1 LLYLIKPA
9 VRLDIKIIIVPIPI
23 NIKVLPIIFPRA
35 ASGSGLNVTVKVVWI
50 LIVRR
55 HELAIIKSKPIRM
68 FVAEGELI
76 VTFMLSLSLL
86 LVIISAVHRYT
97 RNFIIPGV
105 TILMF
110 LGAILAAA
118 PIIGFEVDEFYNFI
132 EGLPEIILLVI
143 IPILIFESG
152 RKLKIGQIKKEAIPI
167 GFFAIIGVI
176 LTIIIIGFAVNGV
189 FQIPFIDALLFGA
202 ILAATDPVAVGV
214 IFKKFPIPHKL
225 NIIIEGES
233 LFNDATG
240 VISFN
245 VIRGI
250 IFSGVAFS
258 LLDASI
264 SFIWSMVGA
273 IALGTAIGWVGGK
286 VLDKWKA
293 DEYVDFTFSLGLAIS
308 GYIVADHFLHVSG
321 VVTTLFTALLLI
333 IKHKE
338 ISTGVRKLFHKYWD
352 YLGFVT
358 NSILFFLIG
367 IPLLAVGKA
376 ESIGFPLILII
387 VAPFAIM
394 MMSRAVVV
402 YGGST
407 FLRIFR
413 VKIPVKW
420 QNVLTLGGIG
430 GRHDSGI
437 GSITFCRI

>member
-1 LLYLIKPA
+1 
-9 VRLDIKIIIVPIPI
+9 
-23 NIKVLPIIFPRA
+23 
-35 ASGSGLNVTVKVVWI
+35 
-50 LIVRR
+50 
-55 HELAIIKSKPIRM
+55 M
-68 FVAEGELI
+68 AEGELL
-76 VTFMLSLSLL
+76 VTFMLSISLL
-86 LVIISAVHRYT
+86 LIIISAVRRYT
-97 RNFIIPGV
+97 SNFIIPGV

-176 LTIIIIGFAVNGV
+176 LTIIIIGIAVNGV

-333 IKHKE
+333 TKHKE

-367 IPLLAVGKA
+367 IPLLAVGTA
-376 ESIGFPLILII
+376 ESIGFPLILLI
-387 VAPFAIM
+387 VSPFAIM

-420 QNVLTLGGIG
+420 QNVLTLGGIRG
-430 GRHDSGI
+430 GMTVALVLSLSSEYEFRDLFISLI
-437 GSITFCRI
+437 IPLIAINLLVNPILLNQYLKKSKLT

>member
-1 LLYLIKPA
+1 
-9 VRLDIKIIIVPIPI
+9 
-23 NIKVLPIIFPRA
+23 
-35 ASGSGLNVTVKVVWI
+35 
-50 LIVRR
+50 
-55 HELAIIKSKPIRM
+55 
-68 FVAEGELI
+68 VAESELI

-86 LVIISAVHRYT
+86 LVIISAVRRYT

-110 LGAILAAA
+110 LGAIFAAA
-118 PIIGFEVDEFYNFI
+118 PIIGFEVDNFYNFI

-214 IFKKFPIPHKL
+214 IFKKFPIPHRL
-225 NIIIEGES
+225 NLIIEGES

-333 IKHKE
+333 TKHKE

-420 QNVLTLGGIG
+420 QNVLTLGGIRG
-430 GRHDSGI
+430 GIVVALVLSLSAEYEFKNLFI
-437 GSITFCRI
+437 SLIIPLIAINLLVNPILLNQYLKKSKIT